1 MRILHVTD
9 SHLGVERRVLGAPR
23 GYRRSDDHLD
33 ALLAALGPALREEVD
48 LVVHS
53 GDLFDRSR
61 PPTRVLVEAAALL
74 AEVARRTPILLVNG
88 NHDWRGYRRAFPVP
102 PPGLD
107 VIGAP
112 TRRVVGG
119 VALAVVPWAPTAGK
133 WAAAA
138 REAVGGGADLL
149 VCHQAFDGARVPGL
163 TFRAGVQADTLG
175 PEHLPAV
182 PYALCGHIHPRQRV
196 TVGGTLVVM
205 PGSTER
211 TSFSERDEGKGAAIW
226 TLGRTVEARFVD
238 GDVRPMVLVERR
250 EDLLRVAPGTL
261 TRLATADVEPAEIL
275 KRGGFLAPAAA
286 ARPAAAPSPQLRLF
300 AAGRI

>member
-33 ALLAALGPALREEVD
+33 ALRDALGPALREDVD

-74 AEVARRTPILLVNG
+74 ADVARRTPVLLVNG

-107 VIGAP
+107 VVGAP
-112 TRRVVGG
+112 ARRVVRG
-119 VALAVVPWAPTAGK
+119 VAIALVPWMPTAGK
-133 WAAAA
+133 WASAAE
-138 REAVGGGADLL
+138 EAVGPGADLL

-182 PYALCGHIHPRQRV
+182 RHVLCGHIHPRQRV
-196 TVGGTLVVM
+196 RVGEAEVVM

-211 TSFSERDEGKGAAIW
+211 TAFSERDDTKGAAIW
-226 TLGRTVEARFVD
+226 TLGRAVEVRFH
-238 GDVRPMVLVERR
+238 DVRTRPMVLVERP
-250 EDLLRVAPGTL
+250 EDLARVTSGALVRVTGGVDPT
-261 TRLATADVEPAEIL
+261 EIL
-275 KRGGFLAPAAA
+275 ARGGFFVPTAAP
-286 ARPAAAPSPQLRLF
+286 RPAPAPSPQLRLF
-300 AAGRI
+300 APG